1 MRSVNGPA
9 SGLPGQARQ
18 PPTGPGR
25 REFEDVT
32 PPHDAG
38 LIATVT
44 MNPTI
49 DIAARAETVQP
60 THKLRTYA
68 ERQDPGGGGINV
80 TSVLTALGCRTRA
93 LLLAGGSTGRL
104 LDELL
109 ADRGI
114 ERHVVPID
122 GRTRTSHAMTDESS
136 GHEYRFISQGPVVSE
151 PEWTAMLEAIRTL
164 DATWLIVSGSLPP
177 GIPAEFYAWLAAAAH
192 ARGMRF
198 ALDTSGPPLRAAL
211 SAGGPGMTLVKS
223 SLSELESIVGRKL
236 PDVADQEAA
245 SIELV
250 RSGRTE
256 LFALTL
262 GDEGA
267 TLASAHGLLRLPAL
281 DVVVNGTVGAGD
293 SFLAGMVMA
302 LSEGRTPE
310 DALAWGIAAG
320 GASVMM
326 PGTASLDRLLVE
338 RLRRLVPLPV
348 P

>member
-1 MRSVNGPA
+1 MRLVIGSA
-9 SGLPGQARQ
+9 SALSDER

-25 REFEDVT
+25 REFEQMT
-32 PPHDAG
+32 PPQDAG

-114 ERHVVPID
+114 ERHVVPIG
-122 GRTRTSHAMTDESS
+122 GRTRTSHAMTDELS
-136 GHEYRFISQGPVVSE
+136 GHEYRFISQGPAVTE
-151 PEWTAMLEAIRTL
+151 PEWSAMLEASRAL
-164 DATWLIVSGSLPP
+164 DATWLIASGSLPP
-177 GIPAEFYAWLAAAAH
+177 GVPEEFYAWLANAARAK
-192 ARGMRF
+192 GTRF
-198 ALDTSGPPLRAAL
+198 VLDTSGPPLRAAL
-211 SAGGPGMTLVKS
+211 SGSGPALTLVKS

-236 PDVADQEAA
+236 PDAADQEAA
-245 SIELV
+245 SAELV

-256 LFALTL
+256 MFALTL
-262 GDEGA
+262 GEEGA
-267 TLASAHGLLRLPAL
+267 TLTHQHGLLRLPAL
-281 DVVVNGTVGAGD
+281 DVVANGTVGAGD

-338 RLRRLVPLPV
+338 RLRRLVPFQAE
-348 P
+348 

>member
-1 MRSVNGPA
+1 M
-9 SGLPGQARQ
+9 
-18 PPTGPGR
+18 
-25 REFEDVT
+25 T
-32 PPHDAG
+32 PPDNAG

-60 THKLRTYA
+60 THKLRTYS

-80 TSVLTALGCRTRA
+80 TSVLTALGCPTRA

-114 ERHVVPID
+114 ERHVVPIA
-122 GRTRTSHAMTDESS
+122 GRTRTSHAMTDETS
-136 GHEYRFISQGPVVSE
+136 GHEYRFISQGPEVSE

-164 DATWLIVSGSLPP
+164 DATWLIASGSLPP
-177 GIPAEFYAWLAAAAH
+177 GVPEEFYGWLATTAR
-192 ARGMRF
+192 ARGTRF
-198 ALDTSGPPLRAAL
+198 VLDTSGPPLRAAL
-211 SAGGPGMTLVKS
+211 STAASGMTLVKS

-236 PDVADQEAA
+236 PDAADQEAA
-245 SIELV
+245 SLEMV

-302 LSEGRTPE
+302 LAEGRSPE

-338 RLRRLVPLPV
+338 RLRRLVPLP
-348 P
+348 